1 MLRQKRAMDNDTSMM
16 SNLPRILLLTA
27 LTAASGLVP
36 AQAQQRQ
43 AAKAATSN
51 SGSGTAFEIGKAG
64 AWGIFTSGEGRAKNC
79 FIMAQPAERL
89 PKGLTRDPAHVFIT
103 MRQGEANKMEFSML
117 TGYPLKTGTDAQL
130 SVGNATFAGV
140 GQNKTVW
147 LKNPAEE
154 NRFIGELR
162 KAGNLSVK
170 GTSQRGNDTTDR
182 YILTGFGQALERAQ
196 KECS

>member
-1 MLRQKRAMDNDTSMM
+1 MIRVASCVF
-16 SNLPRILLLTA
+16 IAVLLLATP
-27 LTAASGLVP
+27 VV
-36 AQAQQRQ
+36 AQQRQ
-43 AAKAATSN
+43 AARG
-51 SGSGTAFEIGKAG
+51 SGGGTAFEIGKAG
-64 AWGIFTSGEGRAKNC
+64 AWGIFTSGEGRSKNC

-89 PKGLTRDPAHVFIT
+89 PKGLTRDPAHVFVT

-117 TGYPLKTGTDAQL
+117 TGYPVKAGADTQI
-130 SVGNATFAGV
+130 SVGNVTFAGV

-162 KAGNLSVK
+162 KAGSFSAK

-182 YILTGFGQALERAQ
+182 YTLTGFSQALERAQ

>member
-1 MLRQKRAMDNDTSMM
+1 MVRTFLCVAS
-16 SNLPRILLLTA
+16 LLAVLA
-27 LTAASGLVP
+27 VP
-36 AQAQQRQ
+36 AAAQQRQ
-43 AAKAATSN
+43 AARGAA
-51 SGSGTAFEIGKAG
+51 GGGTAFEIGKAG
-64 AWGIFTSGEGRAKNC
+64 AWGIFTSGEGRSKNC

-89 PKGLTRDPAHVFIT
+89 PKGLTRDPAHIFIT

-117 TGYPLKTGTDAQL
+117 TGYPLKAGVDAQL
-130 SVGNATFAGV
+130 TIGTASFAGV

-162 KAGNLSVK
+162 KSGSLQVK
-170 GTSQRGNDTTDR
+170 GTSLRGNDTTDR
-182 YILTGFGQALERAQ
+182 YTLTGFGQALERAQ

>member
-1 MLRQKRAMDNDTSMM
+1 MI
-16 SNLPRILLLTA
+16 RILPSISLLA
-27 LTAASGLVP
+27 LMAAFQAVP
-36 AQAQQRQ
+36 AEAQQRQ
-43 AAKAATSN
+43 GARTATGN
-51 SGSGTAFEIGKAG
+51 NGSGTAFEIGKAG
-64 AWGIFTSGEGRAKNC
+64 AWGIFTSGEGRQKNC

-89 PKGLTRDPAHVFIT
+89 PKGLARDPAHVFIT
-103 MRQGEANKMEFSML
+103 MRKGEANKMEFSML

-130 SVGNATFAGV
+130 TVGSATFAGV

-182 YILTGFGQALERAQ
+182 YTLTGFGQALERAQ
-196 KECS
+196 QECS